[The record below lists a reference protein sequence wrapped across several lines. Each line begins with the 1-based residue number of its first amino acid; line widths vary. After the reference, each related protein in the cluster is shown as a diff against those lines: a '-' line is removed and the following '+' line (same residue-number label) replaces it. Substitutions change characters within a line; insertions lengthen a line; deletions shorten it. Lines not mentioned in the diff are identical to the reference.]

1 MHSTPTKW
9 GKWLHLAEYWY
20 NTSYYS
26 SLGRTPFQVLYGYP
40 PNHYG
45 IGANDCALPDLA
57 D

>member
-9 GKWLHLAEYWY
+9 GTWLHLAEYWY